1 MTIAL
6 TRPTVDLFA
15 SWAEAVAEF
24 GGVHIAGSGLQPPVL
39 GEPPVLDL
47 LIEKAR
53 SFADT
58 SRATPEGLVH
68 NDLYWLTD
76 DAEVVGFVSIRH
88 ELNDFL
94 LAVGGHVG
102 YAVRPSRRRRGY
114 AHAALA
120 LALERCR
127 ELGIERVLVT
137 CDDDNVG
144 SYRTIEAAGGV
155 LENVVPSNEDGAPP
169 KRRYWIEP

>member
-1 MTIAL
+1 MTVAL

-24 GGVHIAGSGLQPPVL
+24 GGVHIDGSGLTPPVA
-39 GEPPVLDL
+39 GEPSVLDL
-47 LIEKAR
+47 LITQAR
-53 SFADT
+53 SMADT
-58 SRATPEGLVH
+58 TVAPPEGRVH
-68 NDLYWLTD
+68 NDLYWITD

-88 ELNDFL
+88 DLNDFL
-94 LAVGGHVG
+94 LRVGGHIG
-102 YAVRPSRRRRGY
+102 YSVRPSRRRRGY
-114 AHAALA
+114 AKAGLA

-137 CDDDNVG
+137 CDDDNIG
-144 SYRTIEAAGGV
+144 SYRTIEGAGGV
-155 LENVVPSNEDGAPP
+155 LENVVQDDEGGAA